1 MKMGY
6 KELGA
11 ALGVLAVAALGLA
24 PSALQAQAADTE
36 GFIRYSPVLFSTDV
50 RGGVAVAGGDLGD
63 VADAGVTLGA
73 GVAYFLN
80 PRFALRLD
88 GNVDFLQG
96 RDEQPGAPTI
106 RAWHYTGGFEVHLT
120 EPSDPGLSFVFD
132 LGAGG
137 MYFHSDEFN
146 GQRFRDTNFQVKG
159 GARVG
164 VNVSP
169 VVNLFVGGAARMIM
183 ANEEGNQDLSAFYGV
198 EPFETVWTF
207 PLEGGLRINVP

>member
-24 PSALQAQAADTE
+24 PAAVEAQAPDRE
-36 GFIRYSPVLFSTDV
+36 GFIRYSPVLFSTDFH
-50 RGGVAVAGGDLGD
+50 GGVAVPGGDLSD

-96 RDEQPGAPTI
+96 KDEQPGAPTI

-137 MYFHSDEFN
+137 MTFNSDEFA

-183 ANEEGNQDLSAFYGV
+183 ANEDANQNLSNFYGV